1 MKALCV
7 LCSILLW
14 GLPSSTLA
22 SPLHTWG
29 YVVSWLPQGWRAI
42 PLNAF
47 ERVLFFDAQVAP
59 SGRIDSTHGWPMQ
72 WGALIAAAQIA
83 GTPLDMTVTLLDI
96 KTFRSVFRNDA
107 AMQALHDDIVQ
118 LAQLDAIAGIQL
130 DVEVY
135 DEIDDALWTRYQRW
149 VQTLH
154 TALTQLQPPRLL
166 SVFFP
171 IGGKRLLYSADTL
184 ATVDRIVVQGYD
196 AHWLEGASAG
206 PIAPLDGPYALTW
219 KNGVKLLDRL
229 GVAREK
235 ALLSFPLYGYEWRV
249 STIRAPSKTL
259 GKGISTSFAPL
270 DTPARAAFPVSVQ
283 ERVAS
288 AGATMDAVS
297 GSSRY
302 RLQDK
307 ATGQWVEG
315 WFEDWWSL
323 HMKVKFLQ
331 REQIGGIAFFALG
344 YDRGE
349 LVNSLL
355 HKLSTEPATA
365 P

>member
-1 MKALCV
+1 MCV
-7 LCSILLW
+7 LCGILLW
-14 GLPSSTLA
+14 GSASSSLA

-29 YVVSWLPQGWRAI
+29 YVASWLPQGWRDI

-47 ERVLFFDAQVAP
+47 ERILFFDAQVAP
-59 SGRIDSTHGWPMQ
+59 SGRIENTNGWPMQ

-83 GTPLDMTVTLLDI
+83 GTPLDVTVTLLDV
-96 KTFRSVFRNDA
+96 KTFRTVFRNEA

-118 LAQLDAIAGIQL
+118 LAQQDASAGIQL

-135 DEIDDALWTRYQRW
+135 EEIDDALWARYQRW
-149 VQTLH
+149 VMALH
-154 TALTQLQPPRLL
+154 TSLTQLQPPRLL
-166 SVFFP
+166 SVFLP
-171 IGGKRLLYSADTL
+171 VGGKRLLYSTDSL
-184 ATVDRIVVQGYD
+184 AAVDRVVVQGYD
-196 AHWLEGASAG
+196 AHWPDAANAG
-206 PIAPLDGPYALTW
+206 PIAPLDGPYAMTW

-249 STIRAPSKTL
+249 STARAPSKTL
-259 GKGISTSFAPL
+259 GKGTSTTFALL
-270 DTPARAAFPVSVQ
+270 DAPARAAFPISVQ
-283 ERVAS
+283 ERVTS
-288 AGATMDAVS
+288 AGATMDALS

-323 HMKVKFLQ
+323 HMKIKFLQ
-331 REQIGGIAFFALG
+331 REQVGGVAFFALG
-344 YDRGE
+344 YDRGQ

-355 HKLSTEPATA
+355 HNLSLEAATA